1 MVVVEAK
8 ADQLGHDGARVDT
21 FCALIVLGKL
31 LSPSRL
37 FKQFNPKL
45 IVDGELFNKE
55 IENNIKDSIRIK
67 MECT

>member
-1 MVVVEAK
+1 VIVVEAK
-8 ADQLGHDGARVDT
+8 ADQLGHDGARVDL
-21 FCALIVLGKL
+21 FSALIVLGKL

-45 IVDGELFNKE
+45 IVDSELFNKE
-55 IENNIKDSIRIK
+55 IEDNIKDSVRIK